1 MGTTDSFH
9 PGKTRVPLHVGLIP
23 DGGRRWAQVN
33 RCSLADSY
41 NRTKQL
47 IHDMVVFFT
56 ESGVFEISIYLSSI
70 QNFRRPTF
78 EVEAFNQVSTFAF
91 QHDILYLAYE
101 RQLRINVAGNRNSI
115 PYDYLKAI
123 EAAESETKSYKQGQ
137 INILVAYNPIDEI
150 IGAFSKSENPDE
162 FLKHL
167 WVTNPLDLIIRSGG
181 ANLLSNFLPL
191 QSGYARLVFYD
202 RLFNDLTIKDLE
214 QVLWEFTNIERKF
227 GD

>member
-9 PGKTRVPLHVGLIP
+9 PGKTHVPLHVGLIP

-33 RCSLADSY
+33 GCSLADSY

-47 IHDMVVFFT
+47 IRDMVVFFT

-91 QHDILYLAYE
+91 QHDILNLANE
-101 RQLRINVAGNRNSI
+101 RKLRISVAGNRNAI
-115 PYDYLKAI
+115 PEDYLKAI
-123 EAAESETKSYKQGQ
+123 EAAELKTSSHKKGQ
-137 INILVAYNPIDEI
+137 INILVAYNPVDEI
-150 IGAFSKSENPDE
+150 LEAISKSENSDE
-162 FLKHL
+162 FLQHL

-191 QSGYARLVFYD
+191 QSGYARLVFFNK
-202 RLFNDLTIKDLE
+202 LFNELTIRDLE
-214 QVLWEFTNIERKF
+214 QVLRDFANIERKF